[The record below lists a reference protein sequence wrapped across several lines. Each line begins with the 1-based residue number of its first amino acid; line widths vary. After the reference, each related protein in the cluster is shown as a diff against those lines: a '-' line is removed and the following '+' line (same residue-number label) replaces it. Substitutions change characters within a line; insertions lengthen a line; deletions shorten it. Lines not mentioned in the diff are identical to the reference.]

1 MENLSFNPALLST
14 TTTCLA
20 FILLGMAKSAAGQT
34 LADVEKDCKQVENVY
49 KRFTEDVYW
58 LFDQPMNGNIT
69 EVTEAQLKVYS
80 KVMLVMDVSLK
91 QSEKV
96 LADFKAKYGKNGDD
110 PGSLS
115 ESFTKIRDAQKVS
128 TAPVPSPPY
137 GELKDAIANFKERI
151 IQQGEQLAQNA
162 GFVLDMID
170 YRDDPQEVSNMIRDM
185 VTGANLALKFNPN
198 SAKAK
203 ELIAKS
209 EGIRKT
215 KVKELEEAR
224 KSARMPKQHPE
235 FKGDAKAVV
244 AKALELIN
252 SKNTNAKYTYFA
264 GTVASPWFERVDIFG
279 NTIDFTIQV
288 NIAYQTQGEPTNV
301 VHVYRALLY
310 TCGKKPEPGFCNK
323 GVVMGWEF
331 TMLKENLG
339 K

>member
-1 MENLSFNPALLST
+1 METATLSSLLPT
-14 TTTCLA
+14 YGIGLTFLILA
-20 FILLGMAKSAAGQT
+20 MAKTATGQT
-34 LADVEKDCKQVENVY
+34 MADVEKDCKQLEDAY
-49 KRFTEDVYW
+49 KRFTDDVYW
-58 LFDQPMNGNIT
+58 LFDQPMNGTIT

-80 KVMLVMDVSLK
+80 KVMLVMDVTLK

-96 LADFKAKYGKNGDD
+96 LTDFKTKYGKNGDD

-115 ESFTKIRDAQKVS
+115 ETFTKIRDAQKVS

-137 GELKDAIANFKERI
+137 GELKDAIADFKERI
-151 IQQGEQLAQNA
+151 VQQGDQLAQNA

-185 VTGANLALKFNPN
+185 VTAANLALKFNPN

-209 EGIRKT
+209 EGIRKA

-224 KSARMPKQHPE
+224 KTARMPKQHPE

-252 SKNTNAKYTYFA
+252 SKNTNPKYSYFA
-264 GTVASPWFERVDIFG
+264 GTVASPWFERVDVFG
-279 NTIDFTIQV
+279 NTIDYTIQV
-288 NIAYQTQGEPTNV
+288 NIAYQTQGEPANV
-301 VHVYRALLY
+301 VHVYRAVLF
-310 TCGKKPEPGFCNK
+310 TCTKKPEPGFCNK

-331 TMLKENLG
+331 TMLKENMG